1 MNVLDMISN
10 QQHIYDVLKQ
20 NKINDRLSH
29 AYLFYG
35 DEGVGKKEMA
45 YALACLFYCE
55 HDGCLT
61 CETCKAILEGQ
72 HLNVSYIGILESKKL
87 ISKEQ
92 ITDLQEEF
100 SKTSLLDGPRIY
112 IVDGIDTASAS
123 AQNSL
128 LKFIEEP
135 INNTPTIGI
144 FIAKDLANV
153 VSTIVSR
160 CSLIH
165 FPSIDVK
172 KLIALLVSDGVDG
185 LDASLASLITN
196 NATLAKELLETKSFL
211 DTKEMFLNFLE
222 LKNQKQAVLFYV
234 NEISKLSLEN
244 MELFFKWIIAFY
256 EDVFKIEDKEDLIL
270 TGLYDKIL
278 LYAKT
283 ENSIL
288 KSQFAFILNLYS
300 KLNYNVSAKN
310 IFHELISKLF

>member
-20 NKINDRLSH
+20 NKIKDRLSH

-45 YALACLFYCE
+45 YALACLFYCKN
-55 HDGCLT
+55 DGCLSCDT
-61 CETCKAILEGQ
+61 CQNILNDQ
-72 HLNVSYIGILESKKL
+72 HLNVTYIGVLESKKL

-92 ITDLQEEF
+92 IIDLQEEF
-100 SKTSLLDGPRIY
+100 SKTSLLEGPRIY

-144 FIAKDLANV
+144 FIATDLANV

-165 FPSIDVK
+165 FPSIEVK
-172 KLIALLVSDGVDG
+172 KLVGQLEKEGIDS
-185 LDASLASLITN
+185 LDAALSSITTN
-196 NATLAKELLETKSFL
+196 NIMEAKELLQT
-211 DTKEMFLNFLE
+211 
-222 LKNQKQAVLFYV
+222 NQY
-234 NEISKLSLEN
+234 
-244 MELFFKWIIAFY
+244 
-256 EDVFKIEDKEDLIL
+256 
-270 TGLYDKIL
+270 
-278 LYAKT
+278 
-283 ENSIL
+283 
-288 KSQFAFILNLYS
+288 
-300 KLNYNVSAKN
+300 
-310 IFHELISKLF
+310 